1 MRSPTAS
8 RSGSRSP
15 SRTVKRQWPSSSRII
30 SPPRCARCCSP
41 ATCARCRPS
50 RRRRGTRN
58 RIAIGLR
65 RPVIRENLME
75 PLQQLLRR
83 PRVIYGSLMHLHRRR
98 VQPRE
103 AFMFRR
109 LVVAFAA
116 MLAIAASSFVIQGS
130 AQARG
135 GGGGGG
141 GGTHGAVSHS
151 GGGGGGGGQSFHAS
165 GAHFGSY
172 SGRSSTY
179 SRSTHGPRHSAAS
192 YHGPKHSVTDKSST
206 DKSSTNKSATDKS
219 ATNKSATA
227 KSATNKS
234 LTNKSLNQ
242 QTNWKH
248 NNKFFGRRVFA
259 VWFGPIFWPYAFYD
273 LFDYVFWVCDG
284 YYYYSYG
291 CYDNYGPFWAY
302 GYDDLFGGIYWPY
315 AYGGYGGYGGD
326 YRGYGSSDR
335 YRRRHQV
342 ARNDPR
348 SIGPRGERPDELA
361 QLCGGEAASLVH
373 FPFDRIE
380 QKVQPTEAQRT
391 SFEALKN
398 AAARAADKLKASCPS
413 EPASGPL
420 GRLDTMGLSPG
431 REAGAGGGGEAQ
443 AGVVPRICSERST
456 AVAQLSIE
464 DIDKNVHPT
473 DAQRRSLEDLRNASA
488 RAADAIKASCRSQTP
503 LTVTARMEAVE
514 GRLGAMLDA
523 LKTVRGPLE
532 KFYDA
537 LSDEQRARFN
547 RMGPPNR
554 RTG

>member
-1 MRSPTAS
+1 
-8 RSGSRSP
+8 
-15 SRTVKRQWPSSSRII
+15 
-30 SPPRCARCCSP
+30 
-41 ATCARCRPS
+41 
-50 RRRRGTRN
+50 
-58 RIAIGLR
+58 
-65 RPVIRENLME
+65 
-75 PLQQLLRR
+75 
-83 PRVIYGSLMHLHRRR
+83 
-98 VQPRE
+98 
-103 AFMFRR
+103 MFRR
-109 LVVAFAA
+109 LVITVAAL
-116 MLAIAASSFVIQGS
+116 LAIAVVPVLLAES
-130 AQARG
+130 AQAGRG
-135 GGGGGG
+135 GGGGPVG
-141 GGTHGAVSHS
+141 HSSHS
-151 GGGGGGGGQSFHAS
+151 GGGGGQPSHAS
-165 GAHFGSY
+165 GAHFGHFGSY
-172 SGRSSTY
+172 SGRSGTY
-179 SRSTHGPRHSAAS
+179 SRGTRGPRHSAAS
-192 YHGPKHSVTDKSST
+192 YHGPKHGVTNKSSSNKSSTNKSATDKSAT
-206 DKSSTNKSATDKS
+206 NKSSTNKSATDKS
-219 ATNKSATA
+219 ATNKSATD

-234 LTNKSLNQ
+234 LNQ
-242 QTNWKH
+242 HTNWKH

-315 AYGGYGGYGGD
+315 AYGGYGGD

-335 YRRRHQV
+335 YRRSHQV

-380 QKVQPTEAQRT
+380 QKVQPTEAQRA

-398 AAARAADKLKASCPS
+398 AAANAADKLKASCPS

-420 GRLDTMGLSPG
+420 GRLDTAEQRLDAMLDAVSAVRAPLMKFYDSLSDQQKARLDAMGLSPG

-443 AGVVPRICSERST
+443 AGVVPRICSERSN

-488 RAADAIKASCRSQTP
+488 RAADAIKASCPSQTP

-547 RMGPPNR
+547 RMGPPDR

>member
-1 MRSPTAS
+1 
-8 RSGSRSP
+8 
-15 SRTVKRQWPSSSRII
+15 
-30 SPPRCARCCSP
+30 
-41 ATCARCRPS
+41 
-50 RRRRGTRN
+50 
-58 RIAIGLR
+58 
-65 RPVIRENLME
+65 
-75 PLQQLLRR
+75 
-83 PRVIYGSLMHLHRRR
+83 
-98 VQPRE
+98 
-103 AFMFRR
+103 MFRR
-109 LVVAFAA
+109 LVITVTA
-116 MLAIAASSFVIQGS
+116 MLAIAVVPVFLAGS
-130 AQARG
+130 AQAGRG
-135 GGGGGG
+135 GGS
-141 GGTHGAVSHS
+141 GGTHGAASHS

-179 SRSTHGPRHSAAS
+179 SRGTHGPRHSAVS
-192 YHGPKHSVTDKSST
+192 YHRPNHSVTNKSHANKSHANKSQADKSRA
-206 DKSSTNKSATDKS
+206 DKSQANKSQADKS
-219 ATNKSATA
+219 RADKSQANKSQVD
-227 KSATNKS
+227 KSQADKS
-234 LTNKSLNQ
+234 QANKSLNQ

-291 CYDNYGPFWAY
+291 CYDSYGPFWAY

-348 SIGPRGERPDELA
+348 SIGPRGERPDELT

-380 QKVQPTEAQRT
+380 QKVQPTAAQRA

-398 AAARAADKLKASCPS
+398 AAANAAEKLKASCPS

-420 GRLDTMGLSPG
+420 GRLDTAEQRLDAMLDAVSSVRAPLMKFYDSLGDQQKARLDAMGLSPG
-431 REAGAGGGGEAQ
+431 REAGAGGGEAQ
-443 AGVVPRICSERST
+443 AGVVPRICSERNN

-464 DIDKNVHPT
+464 DIEKNVHPT
-473 DAQRRSLEDLRNASA
+473 DAQRQNLEDLRNASV
-488 RAADAIKASCRSQTP
+488 RAADAIKASCPSKTQ
-503 LTVTARMEAVE
+503 LTVTARIEAVE

-523 LKTVRGPLE
+523 VKTVRGPLE
-532 KFYDA
+532 KFYDS

-547 RMGPPNR
+547 RMGPPSR

>member
-1 MRSPTAS
+1 MT
-8 RSGSRSP
+8 
-15 SRTVKRQWPSSSRII
+15 
-30 SPPRCARCCSP
+30 
-41 ATCARCRPS
+41 
-50 RRRRGTRN
+50 N
-58 RIAIGLR
+58 
-65 RPVIRENLME
+65 
-75 PLQQLLRR
+75 
-83 PRVIYGSLMHLHRRR
+83 
-98 VQPRE
+98 
-103 AFMFRR
+103 
-109 LVVAFAA
+109 
-116 MLAIAASSFVIQGS
+116 
-130 AQARG
+130 
-135 GGGGGG
+135 
-141 GGTHGAVSHS
+141 
-151 GGGGGGGGQSFHAS
+151 
-165 GAHFGSY
+165 
-172 SGRSSTY
+172 
-179 SRSTHGPRHSAAS
+179 
-192 YHGPKHSVTDKSST
+192 
-206 DKSSTNKSATDKS
+206 KSSTNTKSTTNTKS
-219 ATNKSATA
+219 PTN
-227 KSATNKS
+227 
-234 LTNKSLNQ
+234 NKSLNQ
-242 QTNWKH
+242 HTNWKH

-380 QKVQPTEAQRT
+380 QKVQPTEAQRA

-413 EPASGPL
+413 QTPLTVTARMEAVEGRLGAMLDALKTVRGPL
-420 GRLDTMGLSPG
+420 EKFYD
-431 REAGAGGGGEAQ
+431 EAGAGGGGEAQ

-456 AVAQLSIE
+456 AIAQLSIE

-488 RAADAIKASCRSQTP
+488 RAADAIKASCPSQTP

>member
-1 MRSPTAS
+1 VTN
-8 RSGSRSP
+8 
-15 SRTVKRQWPSSSRII
+15 KSSS
-30 SPPRCARCCSP
+30 
-41 ATCARCRPS
+41 
-50 RRRRGTRN
+50 N
-58 RIAIGLR
+58 K
-65 RPVIRENLME
+65 
-75 PLQQLLRR
+75 
-83 PRVIYGSLMHLHRRR
+83 
-98 VQPRE
+98 
-103 AFMFRR
+103 
-109 LVVAFAA
+109 
-116 MLAIAASSFVIQGS
+116 
-130 AQARG
+130 
-135 GGGGGG
+135 
-141 GGTHGAVSHS
+141 
-151 GGGGGGGGQSFHAS
+151 
-165 GAHFGSY
+165 
-172 SGRSSTY
+172 SSTNK
-179 SRSTHGPRHSAAS
+179 SA
-192 YHGPKHSVTDKSST
+192 TDKSAT
-206 DKSSTNKSATDKS
+206 NKSSTNKSATDKS
-219 ATNKSATA
+219 ATNKSATNKSA
-227 KSATNKS
+227 TNKSATDKSATNKS
-234 LTNKSLNQ
+234 LNQ
-242 QTNWKH
+242 HTNWKH

-380 QKVQPTEAQRT
+380 QKVQPTEAQRA

-398 AAARAADKLKASCPS
+398 AAANAADKLKASCPS

-420 GRLDTMGLSPG
+420 GRLDTAEQRLDAMLDAVSAVRAPLMKFYDSLSDQQKARLDAMGLSPG

-443 AGVVPRICSERST
+443 AGVVPRICSERSN

-488 RAADAIKASCRSQTP
+488 RAADAIKASCPSQTP